1 MKAHQKAL
9 AMVYA
14 LALGV
19 LVYTIPQPP
28 VDKAE
33 VKAEPVK
40 CGSCRY
46 QHRSRK

>member
-1 MKAHQKAL
+1 MKAHQKVL
-9 AMVYA
+9 SVVYA

-28 VDKAE
+28 VAKAE

-46 QHRSRK
+46 LHRSKK